1 MMRVNPMVNGSLSLE
16 EKAKNNKV
24 YRHEGYIRIWMCLN
38 NKKGGIS

>member
-1 MMRVNPMVNGSLSLE
+1 MMANPWWRNTLSLE